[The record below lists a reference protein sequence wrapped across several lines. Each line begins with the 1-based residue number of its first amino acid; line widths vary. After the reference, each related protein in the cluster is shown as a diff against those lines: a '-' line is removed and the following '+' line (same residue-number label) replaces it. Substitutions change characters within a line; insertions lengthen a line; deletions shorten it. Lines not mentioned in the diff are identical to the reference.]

1 MAETMGCR
9 WKSRASFQLFLNGL
23 LNPWYV
29 CVKIGVDANVP
40 SHEVSNFNSLELA
53 FANDSSYSHL
63 LPEMRGEGG
72 REKKI
77 KFKTMLVFI
86 AFLCLYDN

>member
-1 MAETMGCR
+1 MAETTGCR
-9 WKSRASFQLFLNGL
+9 RKSRASFQLFLNGL

-53 FANDSSYSHL
+53 FANDSGHSHL
-63 LPEMRGEGG
+63 LPEMRGEEGE
-72 REKKI
+72 RKKLNL
-77 KFKTMLVFI
+77 KQ
-86 AFLCLYDN
+86 CLFS